1 MLVLDLLSDDGK
13 IKTTAHYTEAERS
26 SKMKNKTTALI
37 LSILVGGLGVDRFY
51 LGYTGMGV
59 LKLLTGGC
67 FGVLWIIDIVNIAT
81 GKLLPADG
89 SCYEEDAVK
98 KDAAGLDAPDSFAN
112 LEKAAKLHEQ
122 GTLSDEEYSKIKAEL
137 LEKI

>member
-1 MLVLDLLSDDGK
+1 MLVLDLLSNDGK
-13 IKTTAHYTEAERS
+13 IETTAHDTEAERG

-37 LSILVGGLGVDRFY
+37 LSILVGGIGVDRFY

-89 SCYEEDAVK
+89 SSYEDDMEK
-98 KDAAGLDAPDSFAN
+98 KNTANSEVQDSFAN

-122 GTLSDEEYSKIKAEL
+122 GTLSDEEYNKIKAEL
-137 LEKI
+137 LEKM

>member
-1 MLVLDLLSDDGK
+1 
-13 IKTTAHYTEAERS
+13 
-26 SKMKNKTTALI
+26 MKSKTTALI

-81 GKLLPADG
+81 GKLLPKDG
-89 SCYEEDAVK
+89 SSYEEDLEK
-98 KDAAGLDAPDSFAN
+98 KDSTNSDTQGSFAS

-122 GTLSDEEYSKIKAEL
+122 GVLNDEEYNKIKAEL
-137 LEKI
+137 LEKM

>member
-1 MLVLDLLSDDGK
+1 
-13 IKTTAHYTEAERS
+13 
-26 SKMKNKTTALI
+26 MKNKTTALI

-67 FGVLWIIDIVNIAT
+67 LGILWIIDIVNIAT

-89 SCYEEDAVK
+89 SPYEED
-98 KDAAGLDAPDSFAN
+98 
-112 LEKAAKLHEQ
+112 E
-122 GTLSDEEYSKIKAEL
+122 AE
-137 LEKI
+137 

>member
-1 MLVLDLLSDDGK
+1 
-13 IKTTAHYTEAERS
+13 
-26 SKMKNKTTALI
+26 MKSKTTALI

-89 SCYEEDAVK
+89 SPYDDDTK
-98 KDAAGLDAPDSFAN
+98 AAPAAQAADPLAD
-112 LEKAAKLHEQ
+112 LEKLNALHEQ
-122 GTLSDEEYSKIKAEL
+122 GVLTDEEYAKMKADCLAKI
-137 LEKI
+137 

>member
-1 MLVLDLLSDDGK
+1 
-13 IKTTAHYTEAERS
+13 
-26 SKMKNKTTALI
+26 MKDKTTALI
-37 LSILVGGLGVDRFY
+37 LSILLGTLGVDRFY

-89 SCYEEDAVK
+89 FGYSDDSNVSAKPSGTDSLESLKKISELHNQGVLNDAEYEKMK
-98 KDAAGLDAPDSFAN
+98 KDI
-112 LEKAAKLHEQ
+112 LEKV
-122 GTLSDEEYSKIKAEL
+122 
-137 LEKI
+137 

>member
-1 MLVLDLLSDDGK
+1 
-13 IKTTAHYTEAERS
+13 
-26 SKMKNKTTALI
+26 MKDKTTALI
-37 LSILVGGLGVDRFY
+37 LSILLGTLGVDRFY

-89 SCYEEDAVK
+89 SGYSDDSNTSAKASGSDSLENLK
-98 KDAAGLDAPDSFAN
+98 KIS
-112 LEKAAKLHEQ
+112 ELHNQ
-122 GTLSDEEYSKIKAEL
+122 GVLSDVEYEKMKKEI

>member
-13 IKTTAHYTEAERS
+13 IKTTAHYTEAERG

>member
-1 MLVLDLLSDDGK
+1 
-13 IKTTAHYTEAERS
+13 
-26 SKMKNKTTALI
+26 MKNKTTALI

-98 KDAAGLDAPDSFAN
+98 KNTAGLDAPDSFAN

-137 LEKI
+137 LEKM